1 MAVDDVAAAGPAPPP
16 APGAGRKRPQE
27 EAGSET
33 SSAHEP
39 AAGGL
44 GGVGMA
50 AQSRGPQLGWYRKWV
65 EAKAHLGN
73 GKVRLLKWV
82 TDDPARGPGR
92 ADARKAGAL
101 TELET
106 RALEPA
112 AAPVLPAPLA
122 AAAAAGA
129 FGGGFTA
136 GGPPAKARAKPASS
150 GPPRQHACQ
159 QCGKRFGDMSK
170 LKRHILC
177 VHTGERRFRCPIRG
191 CGKAFSLDFN
201 LRSHIKSMHRKEVV
215 ASPEILK
222 MKLTP
227 DAEPFL
233 PAAQGATAAGTGTT
247 ARETVVPA
255 ATGEGASRE
264 PGGKATIEP
273 A

>member
-1 MAVDDVAAAGPAPPP
+1 
-16 APGAGRKRPQE
+16 
-27 EAGSET
+27 
-33 SSAHEP
+33 
-39 AAGGL
+39 
-44 GGVGMA
+44 
-50 AQSRGPQLGWYRKWV
+50 
-65 EAKAHLGN
+65 
-73 GKVRLLKWV
+73 
-82 TDDPARGPGR
+82 
-92 ADARKAGAL
+92 
-101 TELET
+101 
-106 RALEPA
+106 
-112 AAPVLPAPLA
+112 
-122 AAAAAGA
+122 
-129 FGGGFTA
+129 
-136 GGPPAKARAKPASS
+136 
-150 GPPRQHACQ
+150 
-159 QCGKRFGDMSK
+159 MSK